1 MCHKWISG
9 GEKGV
14 AFALLGRI
22 WWRDAQIDRTVGE
35 WWGRFSQNYSS
46 WGSAL
51 LLYLQYRVCGIF
63 ESIERWEG
71 KASIGSSIST
81 GRQTR
86 IEHRRRRR
94 TRSNET
100 KEEEEHLAP
109 MLEGVTQIIGQ
120 SRERK
125 WEGYEEWEKVEETTR
140 ETMRGNI
147 GSSIGSTSIHWVGAI
162 LTLLLLPSRRLAS
175 LYFLTHSHHF
185 LTMLPQRGST
195 QFVFDN
201 FTLKFLLS
209 IFL

>member
-1 MCHKWISG
+1 MPESKLFFSTLNWKEDKCRSNSQNQVHCHWSICMCHKWISG

-51 LLYLQYRVCGIF
+51 LLYLQYRVCGMF

-86 IEHRRRRR
+86 IEQRRRRR

-140 ETMRGNI
+140 ETMRVNI

-162 LTLLLLPSRRLAS
+162 LLRSAS
-175 LYFLTHSHHF
+175 HF
-185 LTMLPQRGST
+185 S
-195 QFVFDN
+195 
-201 FTLKFLLS
+201 LS
-209 IFL
+209 C